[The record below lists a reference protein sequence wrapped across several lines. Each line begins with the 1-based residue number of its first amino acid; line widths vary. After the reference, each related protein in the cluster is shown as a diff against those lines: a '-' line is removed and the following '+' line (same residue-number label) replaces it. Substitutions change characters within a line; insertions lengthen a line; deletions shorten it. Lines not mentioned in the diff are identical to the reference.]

1 LLSGYLF
8 EDEHEDD
15 DEDEDSRCPI
25 VLVLVLVLG
34 CFSIIQS
41 SLPSLNKRTAK
52 TLNPKP

>member
-15 DEDEDSRCPI
+15 DEDEDSKCPI